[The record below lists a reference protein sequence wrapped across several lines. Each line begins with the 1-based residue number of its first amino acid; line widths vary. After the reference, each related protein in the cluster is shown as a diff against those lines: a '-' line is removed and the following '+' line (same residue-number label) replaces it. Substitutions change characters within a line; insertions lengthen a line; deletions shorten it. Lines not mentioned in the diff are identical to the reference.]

1 MSQGQAANEPLDS
14 SRLFALLYEE
24 LRTYARSR
32 MARERAN
39 HTLQAT
45 AVVHEAWLRLGR
57 EGRDKDWRSRGH
69 FFGAM
74 ARTMRRILVDHAR
87 RKAAAI
93 HGGDVVH
100 TPLDHVEII
109 DGDGANDLIEL
120 DDALNALEEVD
131 SQAAQIVTLRYF
143 AGMKTPEIAEHM
155 GVSTSTVDRHWAAA
169 RRWLLIEL
177 RGDGREWLSSIDSG

>member
-1 MSQGQAANEPLDS
+1 MSTSHAGNEPLDS
-14 SRLFALLYEE
+14 SRLFSLLYEE

-32 MARERAN
+32 MARERAD

-57 EGRDKDWRSRGH
+57 EGCDKDWRSRGH

-93 HGGDVVH
+93 HGGDVAH
-100 TPLDHVEII
+100 TPIDHVEII
-109 DGDGANDLIEL
+109 VGDRANDLIEL
-120 DDALNALEEVD
+120 DDALRGLEQVD
-131 SQAAQIVTLRYF
+131 ARAAEIVSLRYF
-143 AGMKTPEIAEHM
+143 AGMTIAEIAEHI
-155 GVSTSTVDRHWAAA
+155 GVSRSTVDRHWAAA